1 MPRGAKIIPFP
12 GPRAGTPGSLTTG
25 AKDTETAA
33 TIPEVGL
40 VEVRRCAQAEALV
53 VRSLLE
59 SHGIPVM
66 LRSRIAHSVHPFT
79 VGAQGEIV
87 LLVPEAHARR
97 TLRLLR
103 RVALRVVRTV

>member
-1 MPRGAKIIPFP
+1 MPRKGKIIPFP
-12 GPRAGTPGSLTTG
+12 GPLTAG
-25 AKDTETAA
+25 AKDAA
-33 TIPEVGL
+33 PGAIQEAGL

-87 LLVPEAHARR
+87 LLVPDAHARR

-103 RVALRVVRTV
+103 LVALRVVRTV

>member
-12 GPRAGTPGSLTTG
+12 RPRTAGS
-25 AKDTETAA
+25 KDGETETTA
-33 TIPEVGL
+33 EGGL
-40 VEVRRCAQAEALV
+40 VEVRRCTHAEALV

-79 VGAQGEIV
+79 VGTQGEIV
-87 LLVPEAHARR
+87 LLVPESHARR
-97 TLRLLR
+97 SLRLLG
-103 RVALRVVRTV
+103 RVAALRVVRTV